1 MMVEI
6 NCFHTCRNRGNKD
19 EIIQKI
25 QFLSNKDSTQW
36 LGQGYYLWTDSI
48 YFAND
53 WGNSHYHSDYVINQ
67 FEVNVPKDLYWDLVG
82 NVQHQLE
89 FLEKKDQFYMLIDE
103 LIARSSIKNQPKF
116 KLLRNRPIT
125 VATLF
130 WLLRTLRKLTY
141 KVVKASDISSN
152 RTVEISFNN
161 SDANECIFL
170 PTRQQIVV
178 YPEARSML
186 KHIAWVHP

>member
-1 MMVEI
+1 MEI
-6 NCFHTCRNRGNKD
+6 NCFHTCRNNGDRE
-19 EIIQKI
+19 EIIRRVP
-25 QFLSNKDSTQW
+25 FLSKKDSSQW

-53 WGNSHYHSDYVINQ
+53 WGNDHYQSNYAINQ
-67 FEVNVPKDLYWDLVG
+67 FEVNVPKELYWDLVG

-89 FLEKKDQFYMLIDE
+89 FLEKKDQFYILLDE
-103 LIARSSIKNQPKF
+103 LINRSSPQNKARFQR
-116 KLLRNRPIT
+116 LRNSSIT

-141 KVVKASDISSN
+141 KVVKASDISSK
-152 RTVEISFNN
+152 RTAEISFNHGN
-161 SDANECIFL
+161 ANECIFL

-178 YPEARSML
+178 YPEAKEML
-186 KHIAWVHP
+186 RHLAWVYP